1 LKIVAAFGFGRSQT
15 IGYLKMNLEIENKV
29 VAVVGGAGDIGS
41 ACAKQFLKEGALVI
55 VGDRSE
61 EKGSDLVESLKKD
74 YPNRIH
80 FLKLDLTH
88 QGSIRDF
95 VQSTVESHG
104 GIDIIVN
111 SAATFY
117 FEELTQWED
126 SSELDRH
133 IHVGLRG
140 PITLIQE
147 VWRLS
152 ERSRSGSIVNISSVA
167 GHVGEPNALAY
178 TPIKAAQKGLTKSL
192 SIDMA
197 SQGGWSVS
205 VSPGHCVTS
214 VHKERARA
222 EGKTWEEYV
231 QTSPQVK
238 TTMFDRFIEPEEVA
252 KWVVIAASPL
262 GKLATGQD
270 LKISLGIES
279 GGFNRNYDTSP
290 DKGKSPEGESS

>member
-1 LKIVAAFGFGRSQT
+1 MDLD
-15 IGYLKMNLEIENKV
+15 IEDKV
-29 VAVVGGAGDIGS
+29 VVVAGGAGDIGR
-41 ACAKQFLKEGALVI
+41 ACAKQFLEEGARVI
-55 VGDRSE
+55 IGDHSKE
-61 EKGSDLVESLKKD
+61 NAHELMNTLGDTHPS
-74 YPNRIH
+74 RIH
-80 FLKLDLTH
+80 YFELDLNDEV
-88 QGSIRDF
+88 SIRDF
-95 VQSTVESHG
+95 VRSTVEAQG

-111 SAATFY
+111 CAATFN
-117 FEELTQWED
+117 FEELTHWKD
-126 SSELDRH
+126 LSGLDHH
-133 IHVGLRG
+133 IEVGLRG

-147 VWRLS
+147 AWRLS

-167 GHVGEPNALAY
+167 AHIGEPNALAY

-197 SQGGWSVS
+197 SSGGWSVS
-205 VSPGHCVTS
+205 VSPGHCATR
-214 VHKERARA
+214 VHKNRAKA

-238 TTMFDRFIEPEEVA
+238 TTMFDRYIEPEEVA
-252 KWVVIAASPL
+252 KWVVIAASPI

-290 DKGKSPEGESS
+290 ESEGTTEEST